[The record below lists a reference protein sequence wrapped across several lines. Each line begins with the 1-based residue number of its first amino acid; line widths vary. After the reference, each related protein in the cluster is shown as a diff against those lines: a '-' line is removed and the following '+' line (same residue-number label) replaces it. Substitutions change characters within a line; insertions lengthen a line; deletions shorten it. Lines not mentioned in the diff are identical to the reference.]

1 MNEPLFHA
9 RNISQSYILANGWR
23 QRRSTLQALDDVSL
37 ALHAGE
43 AVGIVGESGS
53 GKSTLARIIAGLL
66 PPTAGE
72 RFWQGQR
79 LPDGPRDGIQMV
91 FQDAASA
98 LNPRARV
105 AELIAEAPRI
115 HGLITGDESDF
126 VATQL
131 SRVGLD
137 PQLAQRYPHQLS
149 GGQRARVGIARALA
163 VKPQLLVCD
172 EAVAALDVL
181 IQAQILNLLQQLRR
195 ELGLTLLFISHDLG
209 VVRHL
214 CERVVVMHHGRIVET
229 AAAGQLVGLPQASL
243 SRS

>member
-9 RNISQSYILANGWR
+9 RNISQSYVLANGWR

-37 ALHAGE
+37 TLHAGE
-43 AVGIVGESGS
+43 SVGIVGESGS
-53 GKSTLARIIAGLL
+53 GKSTLARIIVGLL

-72 RFWQGQR
+72 RYWQGQR
-79 LPDGPRDGIQMV
+79 LPDGPHAGIQMV

-105 AELIAEAPRI
+105 TELIAEAPRI
-115 HGLITGDESDF
+115 HGLITSGESDF

-131 SRVGLD
+131 NRVGLD

-229 AAAGQLVGLPQASL
+229 TSAGQLAGLPSSL
-243 SRS
+243 FRS